1 MNHADVKLTPMTD
14 EMYHSYF
21 REYENDPDL
30 YLPGQEY
37 VHYVYSEEK
46 AERYIQRQRD
56 LGRVTLAILYGDE
69 IAGEIIIR
77 NIEEHRCAT
86 MGSTLKNAAYKDQG
100 IGTAAER
107 LAIRY
112 VFCELDIPVLFADT
126 VKTNTRSRHV
136 LEKVGFAFLREDED
150 FIYYRIDRGQENCS
164 WST

>member
-86 MGSTLKNAAYKDQG
+86 MG
-100 IGTAAER
+100 
-107 LAIRY
+107 
-112 VFCELDIPVLFADT
+112 IPVLFADT

-136 LEKVGFAFLREDED
+136 LEKVGFAFLREGED